1 MNTKNQFETF
11 KALHQQSEPL
21 LIGNVWNA
29 QSAKVFE
36 KLNFKAIATSSAA
49 VAETLGYADGEQMS
63 FEEYMFVVK
72 HIIKAVPVPLSV
84 DLESG
89 YGLDVSDV
97 AENILKLSK
106 AGVVGINIEDSI
118 LRNGKRTIEEMT
130 TFTAKLEEICQHLK
144 SFGVNMFINVRCDA
158 FLLNLPKAVDE
169 AVKRLKVYQQTG
181 VHGLFFPCITALS
194 DMQAITKV
202 STLPVNV
209 MCMPGLCDFTQL
221 RDAGVKRISMGNFV
235 NQSIYNHL
243 ENRLQTIVQ
252 EKKFESLF
260 Q

>member
-11 KALHQQSEPL
+11 NALHHQREPL

-72 HIIKAVPVPLSV
+72 HIARAVPLPLSV

-89 YGLDVSDV
+89 YGLDASDV

-106 AGVVGINIEDSI
+106 AGAVGINIEDSI
-118 LRNGKRTIEEMT
+118 LRNGKRT
-130 TFTAKLEEICQHLK
+130 
-144 SFGVNMFINVRCDA
+144 
-158 FLLNLPKAVDE
+158 
-169 AVKRLKVYQQTG
+169 
-181 VHGLFFPCITALS
+181 
-194 DMQAITKV
+194 
-202 STLPVNV
+202 
-209 MCMPGLCDFTQL
+209 
-221 RDAGVKRISMGNFV
+221 
-235 NQSIYNHL
+235 
-243 ENRLQTIVQ
+243 
-252 EKKFESLF
+252 
-260 Q
+260 